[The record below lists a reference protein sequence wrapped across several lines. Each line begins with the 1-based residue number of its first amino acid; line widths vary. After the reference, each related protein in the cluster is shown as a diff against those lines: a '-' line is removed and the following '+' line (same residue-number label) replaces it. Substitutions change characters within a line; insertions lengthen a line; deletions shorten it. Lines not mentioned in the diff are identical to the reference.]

1 MLHEKPGNDFHWKSK
16 LEELESL
23 LGETF
28 NKDAAWEKLHERM
41 QGKHRNKKAL
51 WYWSAAACLLSA
63 IMISWLFLTNKN
75 ETILVKNNPV
85 PKQTQSA
92 LPHLLNQNK
101 TDRAIVISSL
111 SNEKKSPPLS
121 VEKSNKINSVFKH
134 DILQLKPVG
143 NKEEKEEFITQ
154 KITINAAL
162 PVTTAISIVATI
174 PEKKKLKVVHI
185 NELGDPVTESPNIAR
200 SHDHRSL
207 VKFINREINT
217 SLPSSGNTGF
227 NIFKTKTVPS
237 N

>member
-23 LGETF
+23 PGETF

-101 TDRAIVISSL
+101 TDRAIAISSL
-111 SNEKKSPPLS
+111 SNEKKSPPFLLR
-121 VEKSNKINSVFKH
+121 K
-134 DILQLKPVG
+134 Q
-143 NKEEKEEFITQ
+143 
-154 KITINAAL
+154 
-162 PVTTAISIVATI
+162 
-174 PEKKKLKVVHI
+174 
-185 NELGDPVTESPNIAR
+185 
-200 SHDHRSL
+200 
-207 VKFINREINT
+207 
-217 SLPSSGNTGF
+217 
-227 NIFKTKTVPS
+227 
-237 N
+237 